1 MDNIFDNLSIIN
13 DEDNFQK
20 NKKYSEE
27 DQTKKNTDNSKRKIT
42 DEFDFEK
49 SLELSN
55 IIPKEQKA
63 RKNSLNDDNNIDL
76 NLSLDCSL
84 IKLKDN
90 MLDIKQNV
98 NENNNNIIRSVKTM
112 PIKKLKKEDLDNIP
126 LPIFSCIY
134 CSNEYISFNH
144 LSHEIISN
152 KYLLQTSIWDMK
164 QLDYLISFQPKIDK
178 GDNTNKLLNIIINN
192 SEYLKCIF
200 KNDKIKDIFKSNTYK
215 VQCLKNEYIIKKVLI
230 QRFEDN
236 FIRRKKDFY
245 FRGIKGINKISKNSI
260 NNKCLFNSTNSW
272 LNNYSGL
279 TGFIANSQGQT
290 QPLPLVEKNNNT
302 VNGVNGS
309 NSSICLN
316 NNEIGLVGKG
326 KNRHYMENI
335 MENNDDRNLEGE
347 NTIEEKA
354 QILNFICE
362 DDLKRKITKN
372 DIEWEENYFDIYDP
386 IIDENILEENSFKEK
401 YDITNKKKPKNKSF
415 NQTLNINKNLD
426 KSKPYYINSDG
437 NINCINSYKNSM
449 NFLFNNSKSL
459 GSTNNSSNIMFKNSS
474 RDKDIKHLSSFLNGN
489 QIINIEN
496 NSTLSSNKYNENIK
510 NKLISLSSVNKE
522 KKLNKSNR
530 TPSFT
535 KTRII
540 DLTSNTENKL
550 KSNNGRS
557 CIDLKNI
564 HKKIL
569 FNYTANIKKEVI
581 DNNMTIKIKK
591 VMHNNKRKI
600 LSENKNFYTL
610 NQNLH
615 QIQNT
620 NNSNNSIINIDTT
633 RNESYNKYNLLL
645 TKTITNNDNIY
656 SKTLFNKTNG
666 FNKGKNID
674 NKKFNYNFN
683 VLFKI
688 KNNFEYSPL
697 KPKTNHDTKKKLIS
711 KKYPLNMNL
720 IEVDDIQNNSKKNR
734 KLNINL
740 RSLDKEIHNRKI
752 NINHTKRNYN
762 SAKKVNMSFPQKLF
776 PEKRNIDKNKKM
788 IKKENIISIDSNKV

>member
-1 MDNIFDNLSIIN
+1 
-13 DEDNFQK
+13 
-20 NKKYSEE
+20 
-27 DQTKKNTDNSKRKIT
+27 
-42 DEFDFEK
+42 
-49 SLELSN
+49 
-55 IIPKEQKA
+55 
-63 RKNSLNDDNNIDL
+63 
-76 NLSLDCSL
+76 
-84 IKLKDN
+84 
-90 MLDIKQNV
+90 
-98 NENNNNIIRSVKTM
+98 
-112 PIKKLKKEDLDNIP
+112 
-126 LPIFSCIY
+126 
-134 CSNEYISFNH
+134 
-144 LSHEIISN
+144 
-152 KYLLQTSIWDMK
+152 
-164 QLDYLISFQPKIDK
+164 
-178 GDNTNKLLNIIINN
+178 
-192 SEYLKCIF
+192 
-200 KNDKIKDIFKSNTYK
+200 
-215 VQCLKNEYIIKKVLI
+215 
-230 QRFEDN
+230 
-236 FIRRKKDFY
+236 
-245 FRGIKGINKISKNSI
+245 
-260 NNKCLFNSTNSW
+260 
-272 LNNYSGL
+272 
-279 TGFIANSQGQT
+279 
-290 QPLPLVEKNNNT
+290 
-302 VNGVNGS
+302 
-309 NSSICLN
+309 
-316 NNEIGLVGKG
+316 
-326 KNRHYMENI
+326 
-335 MENNDDRNLEGE
+335 
-347 NTIEEKA
+347 
-354 QILNFICE
+354 
-362 DDLKRKITKN
+362 
-372 DIEWEENYFDIYDP
+372 
-386 IIDENILEENSFKEK
+386 
-401 YDITNKKKPKNKSF
+401 
-415 NQTLNINKNLD
+415 
-426 KSKPYYINSDG
+426 
-437 NINCINSYKNSM
+437 M

-620 NNSNNSIINIDTT
+620 NSSNNSIINIDTT

-688 KNNFEYSPL
+688 KNNFECSPL

-711 KKYPLNMNL
+711 KKYPINMNH
-720 IEVDDIQNNSKKNR
+720 IEIDDIQNNSKKNR

-752 NINHTKRNYN
+752 NINHSKRNYN

-776 PEKRNIDKNKKM
+776 PEKRNIDKNKK
-788 IKKENIISIDSNKV
+788 